1 MPGQTKAA
9 RLAEEAKAGIF
20 DPNLLDGETF
30 IARGEKALGQD
41 TLFAAF
47 PKVEDS
53 IMWYNRAAEAFRKS
67 MLWEE
72 AGDCYRR
79 IAENEKLIGNIEEAG
94 TSYVDSAEMYER
106 VSFSGAIDHYKSAIS
121 MFSQVGRFYQAGK
134 YQRQIAHIQTQETHD
149 IPAAIRGYQQAAD
162 YYIADGEHVLADACL
177 EEVAEHC
184 ALTARY
190 ERAAETFEALALRSL
205 QFNLRRFNAKTY
217 YLRAGICTL
226 AAGDAEHARRI
237 RRRHKKQDFMYGSMA
252 ECQFLEDIT
261 RAYEEDDIHGY
272 MDHIYNF
279 NNFIQLTTFEMTI
292 LQRGFDAIA
301 VVVAEK
307 KLEEEEK
314 RRKEEEEIRLKKE
327 REKEA
332 RRRKQLA
339 AQGIVI

>member
-1 MPGQTKAA
+1 
-9 RLAEEAKAGIF
+9 
-20 DPNLLDGETF
+20 
-30 IARGEKALGQD
+30 
-41 TLFAAF
+41 
-47 PKVEDS
+47 
-53 IMWYNRAAEAFRKS
+53 
-67 MLWEE
+67 
-72 AGDCYRR
+72 
-79 IAENEKLIGNIEEAG
+79 
-94 TSYVDSAEMYER
+94 
-106 VSFSGAIDHYKSAIS
+106 
-121 MFSQVGRFYQAGK
+121 
-134 YQRQIAHIQTQETHD
+134 
-149 IPAAIRGYQQAAD
+149 
-162 YYIADGEHVLADACL
+162 
-177 EEVAEHC
+177 
-184 ALTARY
+184 
-190 ERAAETFEALALRSL
+190 
-205 QFNLRRFNAKTY
+205 
-217 YLRAGICTL
+217 
-226 AAGDAEHARRI
+226 
-237 RRRHKKQDFMYGSMA
+237 MA